1 VLWTHND
8 GGRTAVIYGIGRD
21 GRTVARLTLRGID
34 PYDPEAL
41 SRGVDGGG
49 RPALFLGDI
58 GDNSTKR
65 PNVSVFRLI
74 EPRTLGRHTVAAK
87 WYRFRYPDGAHD
99 AEALMVSPRDGRIW
113 IATKSFGPGGLYR
126 APQSLVEESA
136 GTNLLKKVAT
146 VPPLV
151 TDGAFLPGGRFVLRT
166 YTSVFLYD
174 RPGKLRDQLTIPV
187 QKQGESVAYDGDRL
201 LIGSEGVRS
210 KILAVPLP
218 DELTGRTSPTPEKS
232 TGSAAPAR
240 DPSPWTGDAVQA
252 LVLVLAGAVVA
263 SVLVIVVARLNR
275 DR

>member
-1 VLWTHND
+1 MPSASAALFASLLAASSASTVLTIQDSHITESSGLVRSVRHPDVLWTHND

-99 AEALMVSPRDGRIW
+99 AEALMVSP
-113 IATKSFGPGGLYR
+113 
-126 APQSLVEESA
+126 
-136 GTNLLKKVAT
+136 
-146 VPPLV
+146 
-151 TDGAFLPGGRFVLRT
+151 
-166 YTSVFLYD
+166 
-174 RPGKLRDQLTIPV
+174 PV
-187 QKQGESVAYDGDRL
+187 R
-201 LIGSEGVRS
+201 
-210 KILAVPLP
+210 
-218 DELTGRTSPTPEKS
+218 
-232 TGSAAPAR
+232 
-240 DPSPWTGDAVQA
+240 
-252 LVLVLAGAVVA
+252 
-263 SVLVIVVARLNR
+263 
-275 DR
+275 